1 MNAFLKKGNKDLGL
15 KAAQYTKLNKLKK
28 IDYTLAE
35 NRQFLVKTFRELDKL
50 INKPR
55 KYCNPFLPK

>member
-1 MNAFLKKGNKDLGL
+1 MNAFLKKGNKDLEL
-15 KAAQYTKLNKLKK
+15 KAVQYSKLNKLKK
-28 IDYTLAE
+28 IDYTVAE

-55 KYCNPFLPK
+55 KYCSPFLPK